1 MSSLNLAR
9 ASIAGH
15 ICSDVELKTTAQGTH
30 VCSFR
35 VAVNRKAGEGKQ
47 AADYYT
53 VNAWRNEADF
63 VSRFFKNGDAVFVFG
78 DLQTRSYE
86 KNGEK
91 RYVTEI
97 RADRIC
103 FVDSKKDSQSA
114 PAQAPSYGSSV
125 TVSDYSTAE
134 LEPLGADDELPF

>member
-1 MSSLNLAR
+1 MSSFNLAR

-35 VAVNRKAGEGKQ
+35 VAVNRKSGEGKQ
-47 AADYYT
+47 VADYYT

-63 VSRFFKNGDAVFVFG
+63 VTRFFKNGDAVFVFG

-103 FVDSKKDSQSA
+103 FVDSKKDA
-114 PAQAPSYGSSV
+114 APSAQVPAYTGNV
-125 TVSDYSTAE
+125 TVADYSSAS
-134 LEPLGADDELPF
+134 LEPIGDDEDLPF

>member
-47 AADYYT
+47 VSDYYT

-103 FVDSKKDSQSA
+103 FVDSKKDTSSA
-114 PAQAPSYGSSV
+114 PVQAPAYTGNV
-125 TVSDYSTAE
+125 TVADYSSAE
-134 LEPLGADDELPF
+134 LEPIGDDDELPF